1 MSHHTDATARALQ
14 ARLTYLLDL
23 DISPR
28 LLPEE
33 RLLLAILRQAVVDY
47 FGDDPLE
54 QLSAALYFARSPLY
68 RLTLRRFG
76 LPDHTLPEGIDRSV
90 LRRLVSMNAEQID
103 PLQLETLVRRLSGT
117 QLKVVL
123 TMGLLSLP
131 ATTRKISLKCGLGRA
146 TVMAAL
152 DQLARLGLV
161 QRNDDAP
168 HAEWS
173 LGDEVWRVLA
183 RVLGDAPHHQID
195 HS

>member
-1 MSHHTDATARALQ
+1 MSHHNDTAARALQ
-14 ARLTYLLDL
+14 ARLAYLLDL

-28 LLPEE
+28 LRPEE
-33 RLLLAILRQAVVDY
+33 RLLLAVLRQAVVDY

-54 QLSAALYFARSPLY
+54 QLSAALYFAHSPLY
-68 RLTLRRFG
+68 RMTLRQFG
-76 LPDHTLPEGIDRSV
+76 LPDHTLPEGVDLSAF
-90 LRRLVSMNAEQID
+90 RREIPMNAEHMD
-103 PLQLETLVRRLSGT
+103 PLRLETLVRQLSGT
-117 QLKVVL
+117 QLKIVL

-131 ATTRKISLKCGLGRA
+131 ATTRKISLNCGLGRA

-152 DQLARLGLV
+152 DQLSRLGLV

-183 RVLGDAPHHQID
+183 KVWGDEPH
-195 HS
+195 

>member
-1 MSHHTDATARALQ
+1 MSHHNDATARALQ

-68 RLTLRRFG
+68 RMTLRQFG
-76 LPDHTLPEGIDRSV
+76 LPDHTLPEGIDRSAF
-90 LRRLVSMNAEQID
+90 RRLVSMNAEQID

-152 DQLARLGLV
+152 DQLTRLGLV
-161 QRNDDAP
+161 QRNNDASY
-168 HAEWS
+168 AEWS

-183 RVLGDAPHHQID
+183 RVLGDGPGQID

>member
-1 MSHHTDATARALQ
+1 MSQHDDAGERALQ
-14 ARLTYLLDL
+14 TRLAYLLDL
-23 DISPR
+23 DISPSLR
-28 LLPEE
+28 PEE
-33 RLLLAILRQAVVDY
+33 RLLLAVLRQAVVDY

-54 QLSAALYFARSPLY
+54 RLSAGLYFARSPLY
-68 RLTLRRFG
+68 RMTLRQFG
-76 LPDHTLPEGIDRSV
+76 LPDHALPEGVDLSAFRGD
-90 LRRLVSMNAEQID
+90 LPMNADHALD
-103 PLQLETLVRRLSGT
+103 PLRLETLVRQLSGT

-131 ATTRKISLKCGLGRA
+131 ATTRKISLNCGLGRA

-152 DQLARLGLV
+152 DQLSRQGLV

-173 LGDEVWRVLA
+173 LGDEVRRVLA
-183 RVLGDAPHHQID
+183 EVWGDGPHQID

>member
-1 MSHHTDATARALQ
+1 MSHHNDATARALQ

-68 RLTLRRFG
+68 RMTLRQFG
-76 LPDHTLPEGIDRSV
+76 LPDHTLPEGIDRSAF
-90 LRRLVSMNAEQID
+90 RRLVSMNAEQID

-161 QRNDDAP
+161 QRNNDASY
-168 HAEWS
+168 AEWS

-183 RVLGDAPHHQID
+183 RVLGDGPGQID

>member
-1 MSHHTDATARALQ
+1 MSHHDDTTERALQ
-14 ARLTYLLDL
+14 ARLAYLLDL

-28 LLPEE
+28 LRPEE
-33 RLLLAILRQAVVDY
+33 RLLLAVLRQAVVDY

-54 QLSAALYFARSPLY
+54 RLSAALYFARSPLY
-68 RLTLRRFG
+68 QMTLRQFG
-76 LPDHTLPEGIDRSV
+76 LPDHTLPEGVDLSAF
-90 LRRLVSMNAEQID
+90 RREVPMNAKHMD
-103 PLQLETLVRRLSGT
+103 PLQLETLVRQLSGT
-117 QLKVVL
+117 QLKIVL

-131 ATTRKISLKCGLGRA
+131 ATTRKISLNCGLGRA

-152 DQLARLGLV
+152 DQLSRQGLV

-183 RVLGDAPHHQID
+183 KVWGDEPHQID